1 MAGNDAGTV
10 SLAEI
15 RAKGL
20 TLDVYEAL
28 AVVQAVCRDILESDN
43 PVPPARLD
51 LDRIFISDDGTV
63 TASAAAGEDEA
74 AGIQAMGRLLSQLL
88 PSVDFLLLRP
98 RVVAKATATPPGYAS
113 LEEFSRALGSYQRPG
128 GTETL
133 KALYDRFKKRSGG
146 SPLLELGIEPPEP
159 NPSRNR
165 ARTFLRMAIAL
176 LIVAGLGAGGY
187 WAWMH
192 RARFLGPSRAASAS
206 ASDQDPA
213 AASSDPA
220 SATAGDSQTG
230 KADTPHLTGTPV
242 GASASNAAGSAGPA
256 AGGRRAASPTSGT
269 TPRRPGPAGGTT
281 PGAQSTS
288 PAAASMVP
296 DGGRSSAASGPAS
309 APMSGSSERSAASP
323 APADVDGVAIASSD
337 TLSIYSNRNGDV
349 EPPTV
354 ISPQRLLPVR
364 GSQQPDRPAIEILVN
379 ELGIVDSVKAHVP
392 PRTLGESVVVTS
404 ALSAAKS
411 WRFRPALRE
420 GKPVKYRLLVTFSE
434 R

>member
-1 MAGNDAGTV
+1 MAANDAGTV

-15 RAKGL
+15 RAKGF

-43 PVPPARLD
+43 PVPPARLE
-51 LDRIFISDDGTV
+51 LDRVFISDDGTV
-63 TASAAAGEDEA
+63 TATAAAGEDEA
-74 AGIQAMGRLLSQLL
+74 AGIQTMGRLLAQLL

-146 SPLLELGIEPPEP
+146 SPLLELGIETRPEP
-159 NPSRNR
+159 GTSPNR
-165 ARTFLRMAIAL
+165 ARTFLRMAIAFL
-176 LIVAGLGAGGY
+176 VLAGLGAGGY
-187 WAWMH
+187 WAWTH
-192 RARFLGPSRAASAS
+192 RTRFLAPSRTASAS
-206 ASDQDPA
+206 ASDRDLA

-220 SATAGDSQTG
+220 AATASDSQTAKG
-230 KADTPHLTGTPV
+230 DTPQLTGTAP
-242 GASASNAAGSAGPA
+242 GASTTPGSSAPAVGNKSAGATGGTTQRRPA
-256 AGGRRAASPTSGT
+256 AGGAAATGTQPISRAAGSV
-269 TPRRPGPAGGTT
+269 
-281 PGAQSTS
+281 
-288 PAAASMVP
+288 VP
-296 DGGRSSAASGPAS
+296 DGGRPPAASGPAP
-309 APMSGSSERSAASP
+309 APMSGSSERSSTSP
-323 APADVDGVAIASSD
+323 APADVDGVAIASFD

-354 ISPQRLLPVR
+354 ISPQRLLPVP

-379 ELGIVDSVKAHVP
+379 ELGTVDSVKAHLP
-392 PRTLGESVVVTS
+392 PKTLGESVVVTS

-420 GKPVKYRLLVTFSE
+420 GKPVRYRLLVTFSE

>member
-146 SPLLELGIEPPEP
+146 LPLLELGIETRPEP
-159 NPSRNR
+159 GTSPNR

-176 LIVAGLGAGGY
+176 LILAGLGAGGY
-187 WAWMH
+187 WAWTH

-206 ASDQDPA
+206 ASDQDLA

-230 KADTPHLTGTPV
+230 KADTPHLTGTPA

-256 AGGRRAASPTSGT
+256 VGGRRAAGTTSGT

-288 PAAASMVP
+288 RAAASMVP
-296 DGGRSSAASGPAS
+296 DGGRSSAASGPALRTDVGIVR
-309 APMSGSSERSAASP
+309 AERGLSGSRGRRRRGDRELRHAVDLQQQKRGRRAADRHLP
-323 APADVDGVAIASSD
+323 AAAPAGAGLTAA
-337 TLSIYSNRNGDV
+337 G
-349 EPPTV
+349 
-354 ISPQRLLPVR
+354 SP
-364 GSQQPDRPAIEILVN
+364 G
-379 ELGIVDSVKAHVP
+379 H
-392 PRTLGESVVVTS
+392 
-404 ALSAAKS
+404 
-411 WRFRPALRE
+411 
-420 GKPVKYRLLVTFSE
+420 
-434 R
+434 